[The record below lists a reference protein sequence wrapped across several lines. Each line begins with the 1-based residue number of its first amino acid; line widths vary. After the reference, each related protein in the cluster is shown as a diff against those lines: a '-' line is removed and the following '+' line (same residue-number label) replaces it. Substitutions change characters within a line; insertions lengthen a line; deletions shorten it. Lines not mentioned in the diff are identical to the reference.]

1 MEVCRM
7 FQGIDHLAIAAK
19 DPAELAAWYR
29 DGLGFKIVFCNDKT
43 PPTLLVAIPGGGML
57 EIMPDNGR
65 PVVKHEL
72 LDPGMRHLALR
83 VTDFE
88 AMHAKLQEL
97 QVTFVSDVVEASG
110 GGKLI
115 SFEDPE
121 GNVLQTVQRPA
132 GFPS

>member
-1 MEVCRM
+1 M

-43 PPTLLVAIPGGGML
+43 PPTLLVGIPGGGML
-57 EIMPDNGR
+57 EIMPDNGH

-88 AMHAKLQEL
+88 AMYAKLQAL
-97 QVTFVSDVVEASG
+97 QVTFVGEVVQAVG
-110 GGKLI
+110 GGKVV

-121 GNVLQTVQRPA
+121 GNVLQIAWRPE